1 MRLLMIA
8 KIDDASSFRVTR
20 SCMTARFALP
30 YTDAVAN
37 SSSLPAPTHDCCRS
51 ENRHISDS
59 VGGKA
64 AKMRVRRNAT
74 SSAFTHVSQVRR
86 TRATA
91 SGTESMSRQVRTE
104 IAFVARPL
112 SDVVA
117 ADATS
122 SLEPSFDA
130 LALNHHLKSK
140 LPVPNKPVAMAATMA
155 AICRSVGL

>member
-1 MRLLMIA
+1 MLDIDANDDVRRGWGLTENDLRRRALVRNSDVFEEEDDDMCVLDDRERSMMRLLP
-8 KIDDASSFRVTR
+8 RTR

-91 SGTESMSRQVRTE
+91 SGT
-104 IAFVARPL
+104 
-112 SDVVA
+112 
-117 ADATS
+117 
-122 SLEPSFDA
+122 
-130 LALNHHLKSK
+130 
-140 LPVPNKPVAMAATMA
+140 
-155 AICRSVGL
+155 